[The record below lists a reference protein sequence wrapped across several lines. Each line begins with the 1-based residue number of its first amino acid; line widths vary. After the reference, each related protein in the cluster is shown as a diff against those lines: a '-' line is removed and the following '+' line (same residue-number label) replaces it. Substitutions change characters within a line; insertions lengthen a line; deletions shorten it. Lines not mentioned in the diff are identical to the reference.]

1 MNQLH
6 YKELAI
12 LGAYGATPHQYKVTM
27 DYLDRRQDEL
37 GKVVTHRFPLAQI
50 EEAFSTIRSGAG
62 LKVVIEP

>member
-1 MNQLH
+1 M
-6 YKELAI
+6 E
-12 LGAYGATPHQYKVTM
+12 
-27 DYLDRRQDEL
+27 YLDRRQDEL